1 MFYVLLFACVSCL
14 LVSLLFLLQLLCWLW
29 LWWLLWLF
37 WLLVLVVVVVVVVVV
52 GVVAAG
58 AGGGGACCCCCCCPS
73 SLLSRPDVLT
83 KGSYMGRLA
92 CSFCLYLVV
101 ADCEDGDGVNDV
113 RLFYQHLMSSKMR
126 VPPCCVNTI
135 LTLLRG

>member
-1 MFYVLLFACVSCL
+1 M
-14 LVSLLFLLQLLCWLW
+14 
-29 LWWLLWLF
+29 
-37 WLLVLVVVVVVVVVV
+37 LVVVVVVVVVV

-73 SLLSRPDVLT
+73 SSLSSLLSRPDVLT

-92 CSFCLYLVV
+92 CRFCLYLVV